1 MLLPLRIQNLDTPAV
16 ATGGG
21 SGAGAVDEPTRRK
34 VCLCAGAPAPVKK
47 AVKKMKKPRS
57 GI

>member
-1 MLLPLRIQNLDTPAV
+1 M
-16 ATGGG
+16 
-21 SGAGAVDEPTRRK
+21 AGRKRCEKCGIPTRRK